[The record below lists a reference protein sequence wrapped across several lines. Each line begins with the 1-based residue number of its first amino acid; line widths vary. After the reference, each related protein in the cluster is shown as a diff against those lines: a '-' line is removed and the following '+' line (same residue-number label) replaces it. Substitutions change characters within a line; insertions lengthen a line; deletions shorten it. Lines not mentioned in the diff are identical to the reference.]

1 MSDAATSRPWAEDRR
16 IARLL
21 EIWRAARPKSEQGAP
36 ARLPGRAA
44 ADPLTLGA
52 ELLPYAALIDA
63 TDNATRFRF
72 RLVGSR
78 LAEHAGLDLTG
89 HYIEDI
95 NPNQSYCEYVN
106 SLYRQARDTG
116 LPVYS
121 ETRYRAPSGRV
132 GLTRRLTCPLA
143 ADGIRVDMFVAVQ
156 VFETDRGDGDA
167 PTYTYAASFLP
178 GILKPVADTD

>member
-1 MSDAATSRPWAEDRR
+1 MSDAAISRPWAEDRR

-21 EIWRAARPKSEQGAP
+21 SLWRAARPAP
-36 ARLPGRAA
+36 GCLPGRAA
-44 ADPLTLGA
+44 IDPLTLGA
-52 ELLPYAALIDA
+52 ELLPYAALIEA

-72 RLVGSR
+72 RLVGSK

-95 NPNQSYCEYVN
+95 NPNRDYAEYVN
-106 SLYRQARDTG
+106 SLYRLARDEG
-116 LPVYS
+116 LPIYS

-143 ADGIRVDMFVAVQ
+143 AAGRSVDMFVAVQ
-156 VFETDRGDGDA
+156 IFETDRGDGDV

-178 GILKPVADTD
+178 GVTIAVADSD

>member
-1 MSDAATSRPWAEDRR
+1 MSDAATVRPWLQDRR

-21 EIWRAARPKSEQGAP
+21 TLWRAARPAPDRLP
-36 ARLPGRAA
+36 ARAA
-44 ADPLTLGA
+44 IDPVTLGA
-52 ELLPYAALIDA
+52 ELLPYAALIEA
-63 TDNATRFRF
+63 THNAARFRF
-72 RLVGSR
+72 RLVGSK

-95 NPNQSYCEYVN
+95 NPNREYADYVN
-106 SLYRQARDTG
+106 SLYRLARDEG
-116 LPVYS
+116 LPIYS

-143 ADGIRVDMFVAVQ
+143 ADGRRVDMFVAVQ
-156 VFETDRGDGDA
+156 VFETDSGEGDA

-178 GILKPVADTD
+178 GILRPVADSD